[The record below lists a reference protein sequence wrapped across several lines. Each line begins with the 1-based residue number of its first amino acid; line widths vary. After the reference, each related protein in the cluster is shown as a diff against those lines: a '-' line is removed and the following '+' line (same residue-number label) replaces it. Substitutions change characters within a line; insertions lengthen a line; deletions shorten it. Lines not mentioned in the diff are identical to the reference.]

1 MTQKIYEY
9 FEGTARYT
17 KALSV
22 TEDSGQK
29 TDGVTDNPSTREKEK
44 KEMRTKEG
52 QNVRLYCSRAVI
64 LMICPFVCAPCDGV
78 LIVSED

>member
-44 KEMRTKEG
+44 KEMLNMVQSSPPPG
-52 QNVRLYCSRAVI
+52 QKKDK
-64 LMICPFVCAPCDGV
+64 MCDCTVAGQ
-78 LIVSED
+78 SF